1 MLQRC
6 TIEESAFAGLW
17 RACVEFRCPVDDVG
31 RGEEGRVS
39 QEERDFRLG
48 LTGLTGAE
56 REARVRLLTEQVAQE
71 VAAARAAL
79 QARRSEARST
89 RDPAPETD

>member
-1 MLQRC
+1 M
-6 TIEESAFAGLW
+6 
-17 RACVEFRCPVDDVG
+17 
-31 RGEEGRVS
+31 S